1 MSEAGKGSSQRPTD
15 HEAFSKAFERIF
27 GKKPSDEQQKAY
39 EQQKESAHEA
49 IETPQAQGR

>member
-1 MSEAGKGSSQRPTD
+1 MSDGGKGSAPRPTN

-39 EQQKESAHEA
+39 EQQQGESNGNVS
-49 IETPQAQGR
+49 QLR

>member
-1 MSEAGKGSSQRPTD
+1 MSEAGKGDKQRPTN

-39 EQQKESAHEA
+39 EQQKEVNDAENTS
-49 IETPQAQGR
+49 R